1 MIASLYDRDCEKLP
15 GLEAMIRKLL
25 AEIPANSMKV
35 GMAQA
40 REHQSMATA
49 KFCETIKPVV
59 AAALST
65 IR

>member
-1 MIASLYDRDCEKLP
+1 
-15 GLEAMIRKLL
+15 MIRKLL
-25 AEIPANSMKV
+25 AEIPASSMKV

-40 REHQSMATA
+40 RELYQSMATA
-49 KFCETIKPVV
+49 KFCETTKPVV